1 MMHKNVTNKKGASGT
16 TEKAYATRNMA
27 YNEIAGQRTTRIE
40 AISDGVF
47 AVALT
52 LLVLDI
58 KVPVSEAIKTEHSL
72 FNAFCTLTPKFL
84 SYFLSFI
91 TLGIFWTGHSAQ
103 YIYIERSDRHLNWL
117 SLFFLLFVSILPF
130 TTAFLSEYITFKL
143 AIGVYWLNI
152 FALGAM
158 LYIHWHYALASSYIN
173 LPEDKKQAVS
183 QAIKRRIVIAQ
194 TLYAAGALLCFI
206 NNYLS
211 VGVIIA
217 IQLNYAIAFGFR
229 KKTRVTAN

>member
-1 MMHKNVTNKKGASGT
+1 MDKNLNKNDGSSGSPFR
-16 TEKAYATRNMA
+16 ERGGYIP
-27 YNEIAGQRTTRIE
+27 YNEIAGQKTTRIE

-58 KVPVSEAIKTEHSL
+58 KVPLSEAIKTDHGL
-72 FNAFCTLTPKFL
+72 FNAFCALTPKFL
-84 SYFLSFI
+84 SYFLSFM

-103 YIYIERSDRHLNWL
+103 YIYMEKSDRHLNWL
-117 SLFFLLFVSILPF
+117 SLFFLLFVSLLPF

-152 FALGAM
+152 FALGTM
-158 LYIHWHYALASSYIN
+158 LYIHWTYAFNHGYIN
-173 LPEDKKQAVS
+173 LPKDKKQAVS
-183 QAIKRRIVIAQ
+183 LAIKRRIVIAQ
-194 TLYAAGALLCFI
+194 TLYAIGALLCFV
-206 NNYLS
+206 NNYVS
-211 VGVIIA
+211 VGVIIV

-229 KKTRVTAN
+229 KKKKFTAY